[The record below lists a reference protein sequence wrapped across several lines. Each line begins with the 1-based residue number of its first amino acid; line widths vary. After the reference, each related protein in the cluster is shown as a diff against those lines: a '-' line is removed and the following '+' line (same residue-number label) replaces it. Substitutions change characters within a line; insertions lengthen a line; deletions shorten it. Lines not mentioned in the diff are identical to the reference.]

1 MNEVRGPEYM
11 PQAFFVNWFPECG
24 AGLTDDG
31 TNRRAEEAAIMHAS
45 QTFRKSA
52 PLVLVTLMTLF
63 CIFSISTAKAEESIL
78 GGADLFK
85 SMPFEDLYDG
95 DVRMAGSEQAGL
107 HLSAGSAPNAS
118 HYVSQHSDGSSSE
131 VGVRM
136 SWKLSW

>member
-1 MNEVRGPEYM
+1 
-11 PQAFFVNWFPECG
+11 
-24 AGLTDDG
+24 
-31 TNRRAEEAAIMHAS
+31 MHAS
-45 QTFRKSA
+45 QTFRKPA

-78 GGADLFK
+78 GGADLFR

-118 HYVSQHSDGSSSE
+118 HYVSQHEDGVKSDA
-131 VGVRM
+131 GVRM